1 MKFKSFI
8 AFSILVPFLTSTAII
23 LAQTSLDDDAKND
36 IEPTSPLV
44 TAMKVETSPVLD
56 GEVLND
62 ATWQAAKA
70 VTGFWQTTPDQGQA
84 ASEKT
89 EVRII
94 YTSRTL
100 YFGVVCYDREPQ
112 GIIVSDSRR
121 DASLEETDS
130 FQLIL
135 DTYHDKQNGFLFG
148 TNPAGIEYDAQVTNE
163 GSGRFGGGRQQRGAV
178 SGFNLNWDASWEVK
192 TKISEIGW
200 SAEFAI
206 PFKTLRFSKKDAQT
220 WGVNFQRNIRRR
232 NEKSYW
238 VKLDRQYNIQKI
250 SLAGTL
256 SGLENIRQNNLK
268 IIPYTLGQASRN
280 FQNPLERE
288 TQRDLDSGI
297 DLKYSVTPGLTLD
310 ATYNTDFAQVEV
322 DEQQINLDRFNLFFP
337 EKRPFFLENAGFFS
351 VGSPGEVELFFSR
364 RIGIASGGFQVPI
377 LAGGRLSGKA
387 AGLNIGLLNMQ
398 TESSQFIEA
407 DELSSDTTRIQS
419 NNFTIARI
427 NKELPNRSAI
437 GALFVNRQGSGRYS
451 EGADYNRT
459 FALDGRWGIGKYG
472 QLSGFAAQTATPG
485 VDEDEYAFRFG
496 ARYGAEAWL
505 LTASYMQVSDAF
517 NPEVGFL
524 QRSGFRKSRFMI
536 FNTTRPKDFLGLLE
550 TRPHISYEG
559 YWDFDGFQ
567 ESGKWHIDTHWEW
580 KNGYE
585 FHTGVNLTKEG
596 IHPIVDVEEDSVEIQ
611 DVFIPPGTY
620 DHAEIA
626 LVGITNRGAWIS
638 FSMRATIGGYFGGDR
653 ISLSPSIRFRIGENF
668 NTQLSLRHN
677 NIDLPNG
684 SFVTNLLT
692 ARISYSFTPRIFLQ
706 GLIQYNDSADIWSSN
721 LRLGWL
727 QSANTGLFVV
737 YNDVREHENRKWGT
751 RSRSLIVKYSQ
762 LFDLLN

>member
-1 MKFKSFI
+1 MNFKPFI
-8 AFSILVPFLTSTAII
+8 AFSILVPFLTSHLIF
-23 LAQTSLDDDAKND
+23 AQTSLDDDSKNNID
-36 IEPTSPLV
+36 PISPLV
-44 TAMKVETSPVLD
+44 TAMKVETPPVLD
-56 GEVLND
+56 GEILND
-62 ATWQAAKA
+62 AVWEAAES
-70 VTGFWQTTPDQGQA
+70 VTGFWQTTPNEGQA

-94 YTSRTL
+94 YTNRTL

-163 GSGRFGGGRQQRGAV
+163 GSVRFGGGRQQRGAV
-178 SGFNLNWDASWEVK
+178 SGFNLNWDASWEVQ

-206 PFKTLRFSKKDAQT
+206 PFKTLRFSKKDSQI

-256 SGLENIRQNNLK
+256 SGLGNIRQKNFK
-268 IIPYTLGQASRN
+268 IMPYTLGEVNRN

-288 TQRDLDSGI
+288 TERELALGI
-297 DLKYSVTPGLTLD
+297 DLKYSLTPTLTLD

-364 RIGIASGGFQVPI
+364 RIGIASEGFQVPI

-398 TESSQFIEA
+398 TESLVGQIVDDGTVEFDS
-407 DELSSDTTRIQS
+407 IQA
-419 NNFTIARI
+419 NNFTVARI

-451 EGADYNRT
+451 EGDDYNRT

-485 VDEDEYAFRFG
+485 VDDDEHAFKFA
-496 ARYGAEAWL
+496 ARYDSEAWRL
-505 LTASYMQVSDAF
+505 AAGYMQVSDAF

-524 QRSGFRKSRFMI
+524 QRSGFRKPNFSI
-536 FNTTRPKDFLGLLE
+536 FNTTRPKDFLGLHE
-550 TRPHISYEG
+550 MRPHVSYEG
-559 YWDFDGFQ
+559 FWDFDGFQ
-567 ESGKWHIDTHWEW
+567 ESGRWHIDNHLEW

-585 FHTGVNLTKEG
+585 FHTGLNLTKEG
-596 IHPIVDVEEDSVEIQ
+596 IHPIVDVEEDSVTIQ

-653 ISLSPSIRFRIGENF
+653 ISLSSSARFRIGENF

-677 NIDLPNG
+677 NVDLPNG

-706 GLIQYNDSADIWSSN
+706 GLIQYNDSADIWSNN

-737 YNDVREHENRKWGT
+737 YNDIREHENRNWGT